1 MSMGGYAASLTGVSG
16 GAAPQSSS
24 ESSLSRW
31 AALDDLGRRSI
42 VEYMD
47 MESLGGTDR
56 AMTSKVDREEWIRA
70 LRGIKRTFLEQYM
83 NKWFI
88 SNRLPSML
96 RWCIKRGI
104 VVEGLRDCF
113 QRYPVLFQT
122 LLIREYEDVA
132 LWLIESKVIDVN
144 KCSIRGG
151 WSPCMYASYCGRVKI
166 LKALIGAGADVNY
179 TNWYRRNALGIA
191 VTSGHIECVT
201 ALKKAGARPCS

>member
-1 MSMGGYAASLTGVSG
+1 MGGYAASLTGVSG

-56 AMTSKVDREEWIRA
+56 AMTSKVDREEWMRA

-88 SNRLPSML
+88 SNKLPSML

-166 LKALIGAGADVNY
+166 LKALIGAGADVN
-179 TNWYRRNALGIA
+179 
-191 VTSGHIECVT
+191 HICSFGRFRT
-201 ALKKAGARPCS
+201 ALSVARNNKHGECEAILKAAGAID

>member
-1 MSMGGYAASLTGVSG
+1 MGGYAASLTGVSG

-56 AMTSKVDREEWIRA
+56 AMTSKVDREEWMRA

-166 LKALIGAGADVNY
+166 LKALIGAGADVN
-179 TNWYRRNALGIA
+179 
-191 VTSGHIECVT
+191 HICSFGRFRT
-201 ALKKAGARPCS
+201 ALSVARNNKHGECEAILKAAGAID